1 MVLRQAVINRVLNM
15 NFTMTMNKVKNQKGV
30 SLIEV
35 LVTLVLISVALLGSA
50 SLQVV
55 SKRANNQALQR
66 SAAAHF
72 ANDYLSKMRSNR
84 PALATYVPAG
94 DLGAASLG
102 TAPAKGCVGADTNCT
117 SADLAAFDQWQ
128 WEQELDGATELVAGA
143 KSGGLLEPTA
153 CITGPAAG
161 AAGVYEIAIAWRGNT
176 EHVNP
181 TIHDCGEDSGK
192 YGTDNNHRHVL
203 VMNTFIDNN

>member
-1 MVLRQAVINRVLNM
+1 M
-15 NFTMTMNKVKNQKGV
+15 NFYMTMNKVKNQKGV

-55 SKRANNQALQR
+55 SKRANSQALQR

-84 PALATYVPAG
+84 PALATYVPVEN
-94 DLGAASLG
+94 LGAASLG
-102 TAPAKGCVGADTNCT
+102 ATPAKACVGVDANCT
-117 SADLAAFDQWQ
+117 SADLAVFDQWQ
-128 WEQELDGATELVAGA
+128 WEQELDGATEMVAAA

-153 CITGPAAG
+153 CITGPAG
-161 AAGVYEIAIAWRGNT
+161 GIAGVYEIAIAWRGST

-192 YGTDNNHRHVL
+192 YGTDNNYRHVL

>member
-1 MVLRQAVINRVLNM
+1 M
-15 NFTMTMNKVKNQKGV
+15 NFTMTMNKVKTQKGV

-35 LVTLVLISVALLGSA
+35 MVTLVLISVALLGSA

-55 SKRANNQALQR
+55 SKRANSQALQR

-84 PALATYVPAG
+84 PALATYVPV
-94 DLGAASLG
+94 DNLGAASLG
-102 TAPAKGCVGADTNCT
+102 TAPAKGCVGAGTNCT
-117 SADLAAFDQWQ
+117 NADLAAFDQWQ

-143 KSGGLLEPTA
+143 KTGGLLEPTA

>member
-1 MVLRQAVINRVLNM
+1 M

-72 ANDYLSKMRSNR
+72 ANDYLSKMRGNR
-84 PALATYVPAG
+84 PALAAYVPAD

-102 TAPAKGCVGADTNCT
+102 TAPAKGCVGADANCT
-117 SADLAAFDQWQ
+117 SADLAGFDQWK
-128 WEQELDGATELVAGA
+128 WEQELDGATEMVAGA

-153 CITGPAAG
+153 CITGPAG
-161 AAGVYEIAIAWRGNT
+161 GIAGVYEIAIAWRGST

-192 YGTDNNHRHVL
+192 YGTDNNYRHVL

>member
-1 MVLRQAVINRVLNM
+1 M

-102 TAPAKGCVGADTNCT
+102 TAAAKGCVGADTNCT

-143 KSGGLLEPTA
+143 KTGGLLEPTA